1 MGQLTGEGWDYRSH
15 ALDFSLGRSGTRSH
29 ALEFSLGRG
38 GTRSRALEF
47 HALVFSLIRGGIE
60 RIYLAIPTLLI
71 STSLL

>member
-38 GTRSRALEF
+38 GTRS
-47 HALVFSLIRGGIE
+47 HAL
-60 RIYLAIPTLLI
+60 
-71 STSLL
+71 